1 MCFKHTYNTMQ
12 VQFMKATNDM
22 SDDDFKAIGIE
33 VVDFLV
39 QANWVKSKNEARRN
53 IKQGAVKLNDMKVTD
68 PFARCVL
75 NDGTLFVVER

>member
-1 MCFKHTYNTMQ
+1 MQ
-12 VQFMKATNDM
+12 VQFMKADANMPDA
-22 SDDDFKAIGIE
+22 DFKSIGIE

-53 IKQGAVKLNDMKVTD
+53 IKQGAVKLNDVKVTD

-75 NDGTLFVVER
+75 NGNTLFVVER